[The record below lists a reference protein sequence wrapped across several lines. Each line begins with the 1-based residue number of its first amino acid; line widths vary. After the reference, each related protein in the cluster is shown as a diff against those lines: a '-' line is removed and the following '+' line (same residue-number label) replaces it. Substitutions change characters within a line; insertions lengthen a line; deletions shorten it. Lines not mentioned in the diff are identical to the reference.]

1 MRVEHI
7 GIAVKD
13 LTTAIKAYEQL
24 LGQAPSKIEHVESEG
39 VATAF
44 FNTANGTKIE
54 LLAPLRPDSAIARF
68 LEKHG
73 EGIHHIAFGVETLQ
87 SHIDRLSQ
95 AGFQVLYNPPRP
107 GADGKM
113 VTFIHPRDTHGV
125 LVEFCADR
133 PPEE

>member
-1 MRVEHI
+1 MIVEHI

-13 LTTAIKAYEQL
+13 LTTAIKTYEKL
-24 LGQAPSKIEHVESEG
+24 LGRAPSKIEQVEGEG

-44 FNTANGTKIE
+44 FEMANGTKIE

-73 EGIHHIAFGVETLQ
+73 EGIHHIAFGVEALPP
-87 SHIDRLSQ
+87 HIDRLSQ
-95 AGFQVLYNPPRP
+95 TGFQVLYNPPRP

-133 PPEE
+133 AEE